1 MEMRTFEAFT
11 MRDALK
17 AVKSHFG
24 QDAVILNTREK
35 RLEGSKGKIYEVT
48 AAANQEKAAKSGATR
63 STSGGDASGIKD
75 NLIEMVEYFRGLERS
90 IKSLGEELAKK
101 QDLFR
106 LDSGLHELRTLIF
119 DEYTKRKGSFHEQ
132 MPPAMGKVFQR
143 LQLMGVDEAEMS
155 RLAEYLKGL
164 KAPEGD
170 NSELHYEYY
179 QAQAIRWMMKRLKI
193 AASWT
198 PEAGERAI
206 HVVVGSSGSGKTS
219 SVAKIAAH
227 YQQKY
232 GSRLLLLS
240 FDNRRLAARE
250 QLRILSRVLDI
261 RYESIDEVS
270 QIASLGER
278 KEDWDLC
285 LIDTTAEC
293 PRVKDDLGDL
303 LSIKEMDLPIRFHLS
318 LSIAEK
324 ESQMDRMIRGFSPLG
339 IQSLIF
345 NRLDESWSYGEIFNL
360 CLRWGLP
367 LSYFGVGK
375 AIPEDLEKASRERV
389 VERIFGL

>member
-1 MEMRTFEAFT
+1 MEMKTFEAFT

-24 QDAVILNTREK
+24 QDAVILQTREK

-48 AAANQEKAAKSGATR
+48 AAANQDKGNKLGA
-63 STSGGDASGIKD
+63 SKGQALSDAHGIKD
-75 NLIEMVEYFRGLERS
+75 NLIEMVDYFRGLERS
-90 IKSLGEELAKK
+90 IKTLGEELAKK

-106 LDSGLHELRTLIF
+106 IDSGLHELRTLIF
-119 DEYTKRKGSFHEQ
+119 DEYIKRKGSFHEE
-132 MPPAMGKVFQR
+132 MPAPMRKVFQR

-155 RLAEYLKGL
+155 RLAEYLKGVTR
-164 KAPEGD
+164 PE
-170 NSELHYEYY
+170 SENPEQQHEYY

-193 AASWT
+193 GASWS

-206 HVVVGSSGSGKTS
+206 HVVVGPSGAGKTTAI
-219 SVAKIAAH
+219 AKIAAH

-232 GSRLLLLS
+232 GNRLLLLS
-240 FDNRRLAARE
+240 YDNKRLAARE
-250 QLRILSRVLDI
+250 QMRILAKVLDI
-261 RYESIDEVS
+261 RFESIDEPS
-270 QIASLGER
+270 QVASLGER
-278 KEDWDLC
+278 SQDWDLC
-285 LIDTTAEC
+285 LIDTTAQC
-293 PRVKDDLGDL
+293 PRVKEDLGDL
-303 LSIKEMDLPIRFHLS
+303 LSIKELDLPIRFHLA
-318 LSIAEK
+318 LSITEK

-345 NRLDESWSYGEIFNL
+345 NRLDESWSFGEIFNL

-367 LSYFGVGK
+367 LSYFGVGRSV
-375 AIPEDLEKASRERV
+375 PEDLEKASRERV